1 MKSKRTRMNENIPKK
16 RMMRKLIFE
25 SLFQL
30 SIKDVKLDNILFT
43 FEKLNEKAH
52 LEESYYLE
60 AKQYIEDIYKN
71 KNEYDALIN
80 KYSEGWPVE
89 RIGNIEKTVMRI
101 FIYEL
106 INKKDIP
113 VKVILNESTEL
124 TKTYAT
130 QKAAAF
136 VNGIMDKI
144 ARSQASI
151 M

>member
-1 MKSKRTRMNENIPKK
+1 MNENISKK

-60 AKQYIEDIYKN
+60 AKQYIENIYKN
-71 KNEYDALIN
+71 RNEYDELIK
-80 KYSEGWPVE
+80 KYSKDWPIE

>member
-1 MKSKRTRMNENIPKK
+1 MNENISKK

-43 FEKLNEKAH
+43 FEKLNEKAY

-60 AKQYIEDIYKN
+60 AKQYIENIYKN
-71 KNEYDALIN
+71 RNEYDELIK
-80 KYSEGWPVE
+80 KYSKDWPIE

>member
-1 MKSKRTRMNENIPKK
+1 
-16 RMMRKLIFE
+16 
-25 SLFQL
+25 
-30 SIKDVKLDNILFT
+30 
-43 FEKLNEKAH
+43 
-52 LEESYYLE
+52 
-60 AKQYIEDIYKN
+60 
-71 KNEYDALIN
+71 
-80 KYSEGWPVE
+80 
-89 RIGNIEKTVMRI
+89 MRI

-144 ARSQASI
+144 ARSKASI

>member
-1 MKSKRTRMNENIPKK
+1 MKRKGKRMSENISKK

-30 SIKDVKLDNILFT
+30 SVKDVKLEDILFT
-43 FEKLNEKAH
+43 FEKLNEGVR

-60 AKQYIEDIYKN
+60 AKQYIEDIYKD
-71 KNEYDALIN
+71 KNEYDELIK
-80 KYSEGWPVE
+80 KYSVDWSIE

-106 INKKDIP
+106 INKKEIP

>member
-1 MKSKRTRMNENIPKK
+1 MNENIPKK

-30 SIKDVKLDNILFT
+30 SIKDVKLDNVLFT
-43 FEKLNEKAH
+43 FEKLNEKVH
-52 LEESYYLE
+52 LEENYYLE
-60 AKQYIEDIYKN
+60 AKEYIEDIYKN
-71 KNEYDALIN
+71 KNQYDELIS
-80 KYSEGWPVE
+80 KYSEDWSIE

-151 M
+151 I

>member
-1 MKSKRTRMNENIPKK
+1 MNENIPKK